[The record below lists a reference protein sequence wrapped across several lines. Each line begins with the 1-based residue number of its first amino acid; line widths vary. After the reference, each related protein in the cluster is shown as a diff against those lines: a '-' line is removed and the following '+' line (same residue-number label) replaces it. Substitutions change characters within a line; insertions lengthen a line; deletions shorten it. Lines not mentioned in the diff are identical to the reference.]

1 MLRTTRLAAL
11 GIALS
16 TAVVLGA
23 GTATASA
30 ETTVSGLPDTAPII
44 NQLYVPVSLTISCDQ
59 SDPSYPFGA
68 SASATIRQVVNGKQ
82 IAHGTGSVY
91 GLTCNGEPHVYTV
104 SVFPDASGPFD
115 SASASP
121 LFKKGAAVLS
131 AQASSGF
138 IFGASASAGP
148 QPLTLTK

>member
-1 MLRTTRLAAL
+1 MLRTTRLGAL

-30 ETTVSGLPDTAPII
+30 ATTVSGLPDTAPII
-44 NQLYVPVSLTISCDQ
+44 NQLYVPVPLTISCDQ
-59 SDPSYPFGA
+59 SDPYYYYYA
-68 SASATIRQVVNGKQ
+68 SASATIRQVVNGKE
-82 IAHGTGSVY
+82 IAHGTGSVN
-91 GLTCNGEPHVYTV
+91 GLTCDDAPHDYTV
-104 SVFPDASGPFD
+104 SVFPDSASGPFD
-115 SASASP
+115 SASP

-138 IFGASASAGP
+138 FSGASATAGP